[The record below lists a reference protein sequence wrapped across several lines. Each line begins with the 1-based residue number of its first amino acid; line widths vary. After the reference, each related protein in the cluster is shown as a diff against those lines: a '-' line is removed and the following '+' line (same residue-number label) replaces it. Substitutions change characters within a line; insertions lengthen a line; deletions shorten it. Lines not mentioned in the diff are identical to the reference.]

1 MRLSSGDA
9 EPMIATAAR
18 PGQDTVIYDGKCRFC
33 RGQVALLKRFDLGG
47 RLRTVSLHDPEVAR
61 GFPEL
66 SADDLH
72 ARMYVVDTRGQA
84 RGGAE
89 AVRYLSRR
97 LPLLW
102 PLAVPLHVPGSLPLW
117 ERLYRFVARHRYRI
131 AGTCDEGTC
140 RLP

>member
-1 MRLSSGDA
+1 
-9 EPMIATAAR
+9 MIATACRPAR
-18 PGQDTVIYDGKCRFC
+18 DTVIFDGHCRFC
-33 RGQVALLKRFDLGG
+33 RGQVALLEWIDLGG
-47 RLRTVSLHDPEVAR
+47 RLRMVSQHEPEVAR
-61 GFPEL
+61 DFPEL

-72 ARMYVVDTRGQA
+72 ARMHVVDTRGRA

-102 PLAVPLHVPGSLPLW
+102 PLAVPLHVPGSLPVW
-117 ERLYRFVARHRYRI
+117 EWMYRFVARHRYRI
-131 AGTCDEGTC
+131 AGSCAEGTC

>member
-1 MRLSSGDA
+1 L
-9 EPMIATAAR
+9 IF
-18 PGQDTVIYDGKCRFC
+18 DGHCRFC
-33 RGQVALLKRFDLGG
+33 RGQVALLERLDLLGS
-47 RLRTVSLHDPEVAR
+47 LRMVSQHEPEVAR
-61 GFPEL
+61 DFPEL

-72 ARMYVVDTRGQA
+72 SRMFVVDTGGRA

-102 PLAVPLHVPGSLPLW
+102 PLAVPLHVPGSLPVW
-117 ERLYRFVARHRYRI
+117 DWLYRFVARHRYRI
-131 AGTCDEGTC
+131 AGSCAEGTC

>member
-1 MRLSSGDA
+1 
-9 EPMIATAAR
+9 MIATAVR
-18 PGQDTVIYDGKCRFC
+18 PDQDTVIYDGKCRFC
-33 RGQVALLKRFDLGG
+33 RGQVALLRRADLRGS
-47 RLRTVSLHDPEVAR
+47 LRTVSLHDPGVAR
-61 GFPEL
+61 DFPEL

-72 ARMYVVDTRGQA
+72 ARMYVVDTRGRA
-84 RGGAE
+84 HGGAA
-89 AVRYLSRR
+89 AVRYLTRR

>member
-1 MRLSSGDA
+1 
-9 EPMIATAAR
+9 MIVTATR
-18 PGQDTVIYDGKCRFC
+18 PAHDTVIYDGRCRFC

-47 RLRTVSLHDPEVAR
+47 RLRPVSLHEPEVAR
-61 GFPEL
+61 EFPEL

-72 ARMYVVDTRGQA
+72 ARMYVVDTQGRA
-84 RGGAE
+84 HGGAE

-102 PLAVPLHVPGSLPLW
+102 PLALPLHVPGSLPAW
-117 ERLYRFVARHRYRI
+117 ERLYRFIARHRYRI